1 MSIQV
6 ISDLHLE
13 SPKCYHVYEV
23 VPKAPYLALLGDIG
37 NIGPHT
43 AEYLAFLR
51 LQLKSFKAVLLV
63 PGNHEAYHSN
73 WDDTLSTLRIFEDE
87 CRQDTSIGQFVLLG
101 RTTIRLPGTNV
112 VILGCSLFSY
122 IPPDKHITMG
132 IHVNDF
138 SQITDWTTDNHNEMH
153 AKDLNWLND
162 QVTELEKTDVS
173 IMILTHWSPSRDP
186 RAIDPKHMASL
197 ITSGFCTDLSREP
210 CFVSGRVKVW
220 AFGHTHYNC
229 DFEVGRRGGV
239 GPLRLVTNQAGY
251 ATDLAEGFDPGKT
264 VVL

>member
-13 SPKCYHVYEV
+13 SPKCYHVYEI

-73 WDDTLSTLRIFEDE
+73 WDDTLSTLRTFEDE
-87 CRQDTSIGQFVLLG
+87 CRQDTYIGEFALLD
-101 RTTIRLPGTNV
+101 RTTLRLP
-112 VILGCSLFSY
+112 
-122 IPPDKHITMG
+122 HITMG

-138 SQITDWTTDNHNEMH
+138 SQITDWTTDNHNDMH

-186 RAIDPKHMASL
+186 RAIDPKHMRSL
-197 ITSGFCTDLSREP
+197 ITSGFCTDLSKEP
-210 CFVSGRVKVW
+210 CFVSGKVKVW

-239 GPLRLVTNQAGY
+239 GLLRLVTNQAGY
-251 ATDLAEGFDPGKT
+251 AADLAEGFDPGKT